1 MKNILIATDFSEYA
15 DKAVK
20 AAAKIATNYDS
31 NLILF
36 HHFEASEGYLTDESS
51 VSELP
56 QDLFYGKLA
65 YKKMEEQ
72 LVKCG
77 IDASNVTLVVTKEK
91 YKKEV
96 KRIVSE
102 YDVDIILFGYNV
114 KNTYLD
120 RFSLSKRIKKIINS
134 INIPVMIISD
144 LAENFSLDNLVY
156 VSDVNDEDFFSFS
169 KLLLFAA
176 KSDSNLHL
184 VNIEKPL
191 KKKKMKAKVEV
202 MASLCEMNN
211 LELNVYDNLFKVKYL
226 KHIDEKLDIN
236 VSGYGVTKNSLSELM
251 KFNKEEEMP
260 INNLIVF

>member
-15 DKAVK
+15 DKAIK
-20 AAAKIATNYDS
+20 TAAKMAINYDS

-36 HHFEASEGYLTDESS
+36 HHFETPEGYLTDESS
-51 VSELP
+51 TSEFP

-65 YKKMEEQ
+65 YQKMEEQ

-77 IDASNVTLVVTKEK
+77 VDTSKVTMVVTKEK
-91 YKKEV
+91 YKKEM
-96 KRIVSE
+96 KRIVNE
-102 YDVDIILFGYNV
+102 HDIDLILFGYNF
-114 KNTYLD
+114 KNTYFD

-134 INIPVMIISD
+134 VNIPVMIISD
-144 LAENFSLDNLVY
+144 SIEDFSLDNLVY

-169 KLLLFAA
+169 KLLLFAS

-211 LELNVYDNLFKVKYL
+211 LELSVYDNLFKVKYL

-236 VSGYGVTKNSLSELM
+236 VSGYGVTKNCLSELM
-251 KFNKEEEMP
+251 KFNKEEEMT